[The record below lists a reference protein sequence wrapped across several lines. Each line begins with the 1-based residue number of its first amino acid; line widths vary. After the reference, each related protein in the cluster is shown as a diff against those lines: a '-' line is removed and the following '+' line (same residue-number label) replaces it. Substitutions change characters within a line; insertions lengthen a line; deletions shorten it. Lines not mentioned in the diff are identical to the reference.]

1 MKATPMSERKAIL
14 VIGAGDATGGAI
26 ARRFAREG
34 YIACVTRR
42 TADKLQP
49 LVAQIRA
56 DGGEAHAFGSDA
68 RKEDAMVSLVET
80 IERDIAPIEVA
91 VFNIGANVR
100 FGITETTARVYQK
113 VWEMACF
120 SGFLMGRE
128 AAKVMLPRGH
138 GTIIFT
144 GATASVRGREG
155 FAAFAGAKH
164 ALRAL
169 AQSMA
174 RELWPKN
181 IHVAHT
187 VIDGSIDTE
196 WISTNFPESY
206 AKKDRQGILSPD
218 SIADAYWQI
227 HRQPRDAW
235 SHETELRPWMETW

>member
-206 AKKDRQGILSPD
+206 AKKDRQGILSPE
-218 SIADAYWQI
+218 SIAEAYWQI